1 MATSVQASGRT
12 AATRPPDESPALTW
26 LIQWVKAHR
35 QATVAIVVVVLGGAG
50 LLWWNAISQQRTEA
64 VAGEHL
70 AQARLAFESAN
81 YPLAASELSQVVEN
95 YAGTSAAEEA
105 QLVLGQV
112 RLYQGQPEQAIEV
125 LTRFAPKASAG
136 YRAQAYGLLGA
147 AYENAGRWREA
158 AQAYEAGVTNAR
170 YAFLKAQYL
179 SDAARVSILAGDT
192 AKALAAY
199 RTITS
204 KYDSTPSIV
213 EAKVRL
219 GELTRGVGGL
229 SADSGR
235 VAK

>member
-1 MATSVQASGRT
+1 MATSVQATGRT

-35 QATVAIVVVVLGGAG
+35 QASVAIVLVVLGGAG

-64 VAGEHL
+64 VAGERL

-105 QLVLGQV
+105 ELILAQV
-112 RLYQGQPEQAIEV
+112 RLHQGQPQQAIDV
-125 LTRFAPKASAG
+125 LTPFAAKASAS
-136 YRAQAYGLLGA
+136 YRAQACGLLGA
-147 AYENAGRWREA
+147 AYENAGRWQEA
-158 AQAYEAGVTNAR
+158 AQAYADGVAHAR

-179 SDAARVSILAGDT
+179 SDEARVWVLTGDT
-192 AKALAAY
+192 SKAIAAY

-204 KYDSTPSIV
+204 KYDSTPSII
-213 EAKVRL
+213 EA
-219 GELTRGVGGL
+219 
-229 SADSGR
+229 
-235 VAK
+235 